1 MPKLLDIAI
10 CGAGPA
16 GLATAL
22 YLHRL
27 GHNPLIFERFD
38 VPRPIGSGLILQP
51 TGQAVLHDLGLLPAI
66 VALGSPIDR
75 LRGIDAR
82 TGRVVLDVGYD
93 ALPKAGRG
101 LGIHRAALF
110 DVLHE
115 AVLAAGIPIRTS
127 SEIVTL
133 RDVANGKRALV
144 FTGDRQS
151 EGFDLIADCLGS
163 GSPLKA
169 HSRAPGKSRSL
180 AFGAIW
186 ATLPWHGDG
195 FDAAALLQRYRAAS
209 VMAGVL
215 PIGKRAD
222 GAALGA
228 FFWSLR
234 VADYEALKADGLGA
248 WKAAVLES
256 WPETAPY
263 LDAIGDFGAMTLAR
277 YAHHTMTDPTG
288 DALAFI
294 GDSAHSTS
302 PQLGQGAN
310 MALLD
315 ARALYLGLRDKG
327 NDLDAALAHYAGL
340 RRNHVRLYQALSAM
354 FTPFYQSDS
363 LVLPV
368 IRDVFVSLLAR
379 IPPAPQFLAA
389 MVSGSLLSPIKR
401 LELQPAPKF

>member
-1 MPKLLDIAI
+1 MPKVLDIAV

-22 YLHRL
+22 YLQRL
-27 GHNPLIFERFD
+27 GHDPIVFERFD
-38 VPRPIGSGLILQP
+38 APKPIGSGLILQP

-75 LRGIDAR
+75 LCGTDAR
-82 TGRVVLDVGYD
+82 SGRMVLDVGYK
-93 ALPKAGRG
+93 ALPKLGRG

-115 AVLAAGIPIRTS
+115 AVRAAGIPIHTS
-127 SEIVTL
+127 SEVVTL
-133 RDVANGKRALV
+133 RDAAGGKRALV
-144 FTGDRQS
+144 FAGDRQS
-151 EGFDLIADCLGS
+151 EGFDLVVDCLGA
-163 GSPLKA
+163 GSPLKS
-169 HSRAPGKSRSL
+169 HSRAPGKARPL

-186 ATLPWHGDG
+186 ATLPWHGVG

-215 PIGKRAD
+215 PIGQSSD
-222 GAALGA
+222 GAPLAAL
-228 FFWSLR
+228 FWSLK
-234 VADYEALKADGLGA
+234 ASDYETLKRDGLDA
-248 WKAAVLES
+248 WKRVVLEN
-256 WPETAPY
+256 WPETQPY
-263 LDAIGDFGAMTLAR
+263 LDAIANFETMTLAR
-277 YAHHTMTDPTG
+277 YVHHTMADPTG
-288 DALAFI
+288 DGLAFV

-315 ARALYLGLRDKG
+315 ARALYLGLRDNG
-327 NDLDAALAHYAGL
+327 DDLTGALGHYAGL
-340 RRNHVRLYQALSAM
+340 RRNHVRLYQALSGM

-363 LVLPV
+363 RVLPA
-368 IRDVFVSLLAR
+368 IRDVFVSALAR

-389 MVSGSLLSPIKR
+389 MVSGSLLSPIRKLG
-401 LELQPAPKF
+401 LEQPPKF